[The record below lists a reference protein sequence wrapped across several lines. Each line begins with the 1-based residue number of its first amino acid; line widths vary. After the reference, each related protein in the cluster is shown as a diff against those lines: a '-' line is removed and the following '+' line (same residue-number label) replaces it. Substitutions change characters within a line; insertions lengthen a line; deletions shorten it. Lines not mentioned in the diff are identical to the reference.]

1 MSAKRRGGGPADRFA
16 QRVLRRRVRT
26 GAGAALAVVLLAAF
40 SLYTVVGQ
48 SVDTLVMYA
57 FAAHLPF
64 LKVLD
69 FLLHT
74 LVSTPALLFVT
85 AVMAVAI
92 VIRRRFALFW
102 RVAAVL
108 VLANGTTQL
117 LKMALIRPNLGVGHP
132 LANSY
137 PSGHV
142 TLVAS
147 IMLVLVAAVPPR
159 YRTATAIFGWAL
171 TTVVGMTVMGL
182 GWHRLSDVLGAVL
195 VAFAF
200 AVAILPSEWDARGRH
215 RSASAGAWAWAGAVV
230 GGALLPFVLWG
241 SRAVL
246 VSPTAA
252 ITLQMAAGPASVG
265 WGLIASGTLLTGAV
279 AGLGFVGVAHLRGR

>member
-1 MSAKRRGGGPADRFA
+1 MTGKGRGRGPSDQFA
-16 QRVLRRRVRT
+16 LRVLRRRVST
-26 GAGAALAVVLLAAF
+26 GSGAALAVALLGAF
-40 SLYTVVGQ
+40 SLYTALGQ
-48 SVDTLVMYA
+48 GIDTLVMYA
-57 FAAHLPF
+57 FTEHMPF
-64 LKVLD
+64 LNTLD

-117 LKMALIRPNLGVGHP
+117 VKVALVRPDLGVGHP

-147 IMLVLVAAVPPR
+147 IMLVLIAAVPPR
-159 YRTATAIFGWAL
+159 YRTVTAISGWFV
-171 TTVVGMTVMGL
+171 TTMVGVTVMGL
-182 GWHRLSDVLGAVL
+182 GWHRLSDVLGAIL

-200 AVAILPSEWDARGRH
+200 AVTILPSEWDVRGRP
-215 RSASAGAWAWAGAVV
+215 RSAWAGALSWAGAV
-230 GGALLPFVLWG
+230 GGAVLLPVVLWG
-241 SRAVL
+241 ARAAL
-246 VSPTAA
+246 VSPAA
-252 ITLQMAAGPASVG
+252 AVTLQMAAGSVGVG
-265 WGLIASGTLLTGAV
+265 WGLIVAGTLLTGAV
-279 AGLGFVGVAHLRGR
+279 AGMGFSGVTHLRGR